1 MDVKVGAVEFRPAR
15 VPDEMEIARQL
26 FVEYQNWLDVD
37 L

>member
-1 MDVKVGAVEFRPAR
+1 MTIEIRPAR
-15 VPDEMEIARQL
+15 VPDEAGIARQL